1 MNTPAR
7 IFTPLIA
14 TLLLGLVAC
23 GGGDDAAPAPA
34 PPAPPPPPGT
44 LIGAGGGTVTGPTG
58 TTIVIPAGALTTE
71 TRINIE
77 VTTTGSPALPAN
89 VAFPGQMF
97 AITPHGTTFASPVT
111 VTLPFNPALVPAGQT
126 PALFKT
132 NAQNGWEQVPN
143 AVFGATTVTA
153 QVTSFSYFDVGVP
166 ELDLASTTHLW
177 EVFELKGEGRAETRF
192 IRDSQNQGELAE
204 HYDFGPVFR
213 DEPVQRIDGSVI
225 VPSDDRA
232 STQFAASADGKGWAM
247 GTEAPLGITGVPTN
261 TIGTRATFR
270 QSQSFRKMQPDA
282 TLAFL
287 LIDAKLQTT
296 DLNGVLGRG
305 CPRAHEVGLICDMIS
320 AKLSFRAHA
329 FTVPVFPSTDFE
341 YFFKLGGSASI
352 TGIAGSWDAKA
363 ATAGFSRQKLW
374 NEEQFEFTI
383 EPVDGA
389 EEALIVMKLANP
401 IFQTYE
407 VDLSSIAVGQAFT
420 LEFLA
425 EATAYNHAA
434 ASVNRVG
441 SEFETSAGA
450 YLGITG
456 EPSAVLVNSVGL
468 QSLAPPSADV
478 DSPPDEPVAPA
489 ACPAPNPA
497 AGTLQFA
504 AASYR
509 QSESNGITPI
519 VVTRTGGTAGAV
531 TATFATSNGS
541 ASAGTDYTAV
551 NETVFFGAGDDDPRT
566 VDVPAIENDAF
577 NEPDKTVNLTLS
589 QPGACATIGSQSTAV
604 LTIQDDDTPPPPP
617 TFTIGGTVTGLE
629 GTGLKLQ
636 DLHFLPISP
645 GNGPFTMPAPTTTGE
660 PYELTVIT
668 QPGNPVQICTVTNG
682 SGIITNA
689 PVTNILVNCATAPP
703 PPGLDPTFGGIGK
716 VSTDFGGDETDMLIQ
731 PDGKIIMIGGS
742 GSDFVLAR
750 YNSNGT
756 LDDGFGAGGLV
767 TTDIGGGAD
776 AALGGAMQGDKI
788 IIVGYARVG
797 SNDDFALVRYN
808 ANGTPDTTFGTQG
821 KVTTDFFGTRNRAY
835 AVAISADNRILVA
848 GETQPIGGVGV
859 DFALARYSANGA
871 FDATFGG
878 AAAGKVSTDIVGG
891 TDLGRNIAIDGNGRI
906 VVSGVITLANSPFL
920 EHVGVARYDANGI
933 ADGSFDIDGKL
944 SITGLSF
951 GEALAVQGDKLLIA
965 GSTPVSGKR
974 QFGLMRLS
982 DNGAIDLGFGTGGLT
997 TTQFSTLGDFGRDLA
1012 LQADGKILVSGQAS
1026 NESLPDFALA
1036 RYSANG
1042 VLDPTFDGD
1051 GKMTVDF
1058 FGKGDSAENVA
1069 VQGDGRIVLG
1079 GFAVNGTSVDYGLAR
1094 IVP

>member
-7 IFTPLIA
+7 VFTPFIA
-14 TLLLGLVAC
+14 TLLLGLAAC

-44 LIGAGGGTVTGPTG
+44 LVGAGGGTVNGPAG
-58 TTIVIPAGALTTE
+58 TTIVIPAGALATE
-71 TRINIE
+71 ARINIE
-77 VTTTGSPALPAN
+77 QTTTGAPTLPAN

-97 AITPHGTTFASPVT
+97 AITPHGTSFSSPVT

-132 NAQNGWEQVPN
+132 NAQNAWEQVPN
-143 AVFGATTVTA
+143 AVFGTTTVTA

-166 ELDLASTTHLW
+166 ELGLGRTNHHW
-177 EVFELKGEGRAETRF
+177 EVFELKGEALTEQLF
-192 IRDSQNQGELAE
+192 IRDSQNEGELAE
-204 HYDFGPVFR
+204 HYDFGGAFR
-213 DEPVQRIDGSVI
+213 DAPVQRIDGSVL
-225 VPSDDRA
+225 VPSNDLA
-232 STQFAASADGKGWAM
+232 TAQFSATADGKGWAM
-247 GTEAPLGITGVPTN
+247 GTEAPIGITGVPGN
-261 TIGTRATFR
+261 TVGTRATLR

-296 DLNGVLGRG
+296 DLNGVLNRG
-305 CPRAHEVGLICDMIS
+305 CPGAHEVGLVCDMIS
-320 AKLSFRAHA
+320 AKISFRAHA

-363 ATAGFSRQKLW
+363 TTAGFSQQKLW
-374 NEEQFEFTI
+374 NEEQFSFTI
-383 EPVDGA
+383 EAVDA
-389 EEALIVMKLANP
+389 HEEAIIVMELANP
-401 IFQTYE
+401 LFQTYS

-420 LEFLA
+420 LEFFA
-425 EATAYNHAA
+425 DATAYNRA
-434 ASVNRVG
+434 ASSVNNIG
-441 SEFETSAGA
+441 PEFETSAAA

-456 EPSAVLVNSVGL
+456 EPSAILVNTEGL
-468 QSLAPPSADV
+468 QSIDPPSPDAE
-478 DSPPDEPVAPA
+478 SPPDEPVAPA

-509 QSESNGITPI
+509 QSESNAITPI
-519 VVTRTGGTAGAV
+519 VITRTGGSAGAV
-531 TATFATSNGS
+531 TVTFATSDGS

-551 NETVFFGAGDDDPRT
+551 SETVFFGDGDADPRT
-566 VDVPAIENDAF
+566 VEVRATRNDAF

-589 QPGACATIGSQSTAV
+589 QPGACATLGPQSTAV

-617 TFTIGGTVTGLE
+617 AFTIGGTVTGLE
-629 GTGLKLQ
+629 GTGLVLRDK
-636 DLHFLPISP
+636 HFLPISP

-660 PYELTVIT
+660 DYELIVET
-668 QPGNPVQICTVTNG
+668 QPSNPVQICTVTNG
-682 SGIITNA
+682 SGVIANA
-689 PVTNILVNCATAPP
+689 PVTDIQVTCTTAPP
-703 PPGLDPTFGGIGK
+703 PSGLDPTFGGIGK

-731 PDGKIIMIGGS
+731 PDGKIILIGGS
-742 GSDFVLAR
+742 ATDFVLAR

-756 LDDGFGAGGLV
+756 LDTGFGTGGLV
-767 TTDIGGGAD
+767 TTDVGGSSD
-776 AALGGAMQGDKI
+776 AALGGALQGDKI
-788 IIVGYARVG
+788 VVVGYARVG
-797 SNDDFALVRYN
+797 NNDDFALVRYN
-808 ANGTPDTTFGTQG
+808 ATGTPDTTFGTQG

-835 AVAISADNRILVA
+835 AVAITADNQILVA
-848 GETQPIGGVGV
+848 GEAQPASGVGV
-859 DFALARYSANGA
+859 DFALARYSANGT

-878 AAAGKVSTDIVGG
+878 AAAGKVATDIVGG
-891 TDLGRNIAIDGNGRI
+891 TDLGRNVAIDNSGRI
-906 VVSGVITLANSPFL
+906 LVSGTITLAGSPFL
-920 EHVGVARYDANGI
+920 EHAGIARYDSNGI
-933 ADGSFDIDGKL
+933 PDNTFDTDGKL
-944 SITGLSF
+944 SINGRAF

-965 GSTPVSGKR
+965 GTAVVSGKR
-974 QFGLMRLS
+974 QFGLMRLAA
-982 DNGAIDLGFGTGGLT
+982 DGGIDLSFGTTGLT

-1026 NESLPDFALA
+1026 NELQPDFALA

-1042 VLDPTFDGD
+1042 APDLTFDGD

-1069 VQGDGRIVLG
+1069 VQADGRIVLG
-1079 GFAVNGTSVDYGLAR
+1079 GFAVNITSVDYGLAR